1 MAHYSTLHDF
11 KFADQA
17 TDLRGAEL
25 YGTND
30 DKLGKIDDV
39 IFDHQSGTIKYAVVD
54 TGGWLRHRKFI
65 IPAELIHPY
74 AKHEDHFAADL
85 SKEQVETFPP
95 YNEKSL
101 ESPEQ
106 WGNYVKQYRDEWAR
120 YDKEYDQKFES
131 QGNVGH
137 REGSDHLVTP
147 TADEMPVSSG
157 GGSASATGTPG
168 YTPNLTPERIVS
180 PTAPP
185 RGPGVMLHPQED
197 TPTSHAV
204 NPWTKRTLDTVQST
218 RWQNFQSSI
227 QRDLPQIT
235 RVCGVCGTDQRI
247 GSESV
252 ASREPERKKA
262 S

>member
-17 TDLRGAEL
+17 NDLRGAEL
-25 YGTND
+25 YGFKD
-30 DKLGKIDDV
+30 EKLGKIDDV
-39 IFDHQSGTIKYAVVD
+39 IFDHQSGVIKYGVVD

-65 IPAELIHPY
+65 VPAELIHPY

-85 SKEQVETFPP
+85 SKEQIETFPP
-95 YNEKSL
+95 YDEKSL

-106 WGNYVKQYRDEWAR
+106 WGDYEKQYRDEWAR
-120 YDKEYDQKFES
+120 YEKEYKKNWQE
-131 QGNVGH
+131 GGVAH
-137 REGSDHLVTP
+137 RTGSDHVITP

-157 GGSASATGTPG
+157 GGSTAATGTPG
-168 YTPNLTPERIVS
+168 YTPNLTPERLVS

-185 RGPGVMLHPQED
+185 RGPSTMLRPAED

-204 NPWTKRTLDTVQST
+204 NPWTKRSLDSVQST

-235 RVCGVCGTDQRI
+235 RVCSVCVPSHRMA
-247 GSESV
+247 SENA
-252 ASREPERKKA
+252 ASREPEERRKA